1 MEVDEHYSAVRLSY
15 NLSAWAKLG
24 YLYPPART
32 LLRHIAYYS
41 EKSLFDDPQDAYALA
56 HEYDAVNRVLKR
68 EDQSAGFFKW
78 LDKYHPETAS
88 RMFHLFQDELIKFEL
103 FSLYNDYVR
112 PKIDYSQMSQSY
124 VWSVNRKRDSEE
136 WQQQQI
142 DFATHRFIFEV
153 SRLVAI
159 LAMHDRDEEAQL
171 IVQKAKLELDSG
183 EFALSLS
190 DALEGKLP
198 KPRSR

>member
-32 LLRHIAYYS
+32 LLRHVAYYS
-41 EKSLFDDPQDAYALA
+41 EKSLFDGPQNAYALA
-56 HEYDAVNRVLKR
+56 HEYDSVNRVLKR
-68 EDQSAGFFKW
+68 EDQSASFFKW

-142 DFATHRFIFEV
+142 DFATYRFIFEV

-198 KPRSR
+198 KPRT